1 MIGNHSSITYYVLC
15 AMLRDIRRTR
25 PLFPKNS
32 ESDRRDRMYIH
43 IPNGLRSA
51 NYRITE
57 DGEIT
62 SSIEARGTLRGG

>member
-1 MIGNHSSITYYVLC
+1 MLGNHSSITYYVLR

-25 PLFPKNS
+25 PLSPKNS

-43 IPNGLRSA
+43 VPNGLRSA

-62 SSIEARGTLRGG
+62 SSIEARGTLQGG